1 MPPRLHE
8 DELLVARDGAQGV
21 GHHDGD
27 VARVLPLV
35 PEAGGA
41 SYSGRARHDMDM
53 DMGGTGPTLLGPV
66 PGQVRHLRR
75 STRVG
80 WILFQR
86 LSRLLNR
93 WREEMSKVWP
103 GMHRA
108 CEADSIWIVV

>member
-1 MPPRLHE
+1 
-8 DELLVARDGAQGV
+8 
-21 GHHDGD
+21 
-27 VARVLPLV
+27 
-35 PEAGGA
+35 
-41 SYSGRARHDMDM
+41 MDM